1 MIVRPVTSADLP
13 ALIELAR
20 STGTGLT
27 TLPANE
33 QRLQHRVSW
42 AEKAFRGEAERG
54 DADYLFVLEDDAGK
68 VVGISAIAGAV
79 GLREPWYNYR
89 VGLTV
94 SASQELN
101 IHREIP
107 TLFLANDLTGNSE
120 LCSLFL
126 HADHRSGLNGK
137 LLSRARFLFI
147 AEFRHLF
154 GDKLIAEMRGMS
166 DEEGRSPFWESLG
179 RHFFKME
186 FSQADYLTG
195 VGNKAFIAE
204 LMPKFPLYTCFLSEE
219 ARGVIGRVHPNT
231 EPALAM
237 LKAEGFSYQGYVDIF
252 DAGPAIE
259 AETDKIR
266 AIAESQNLVLAVGT
280 EMADTDFWRERLP
293 LSGELIRVDI
303 DPRKFNDFY
312 PSAVA
317 LRGDA
322 RQTLEALLVRLPQ
335 EARDA
340 APAAARVARLRAEI
354 RAAHAPLQALHQAIL
369 DRIAAALPADA
380 FVSTDMTQLAYT
392 GNYAFASRAPRSWL
406 HPTGYGTLGYGLPA
420 GIGAKLGAPQRP
432 GLVLVGDGG
441 FLYTAQELATAS
453 EELDSP
459 LVVLLWNNDA
469 LGQIRDDM
477 LGLDIEPVGVL
488 PRNPDFAL
496 LGRAYGC
503 AVRQPQDLDELERD
517 LRAGF
522 GQPGVTLIELRHACA
537 R

>member
-219 ARGVIGRVHPNT
+219 RGVIGRVHPNT

-280 EMADTDFWRERLP
+280 PGDDAEPYLIHNRKREDCR
-293 LSGELIRVDI
+293 I
-303 DPRKFNDFY
+303 
-312 PSAVA
+312 
-317 LRGDA
+317 
-322 RQTLEALLVRLPQ
+322 T
-335 EARDA
+335 A
-340 APAAARVARLRAEI
+340 APAPPPAPWWSI
-354 RAAHAPLQALHQAIL
+354 R
-369 DRIAAALPADA
+369 
-380 FVSTDMTQLAYT
+380 
-392 GNYAFASRAPRSWL
+392 
-406 HPTGYGTLGYGLPA
+406 
-420 GIGAKLGAPQRP
+420 
-432 GLVLVGDGG
+432 
-441 FLYTAQELATAS
+441 
-453 EELDSP
+453 
-459 LVVLLWNNDA
+459 
-469 LGQIRDDM
+469 
-477 LGLDIEPVGVL
+477 
-488 PRNPDFAL
+488 
-496 LGRAYGC
+496 
-503 AVRQPQDLDELERD
+503 
-517 LRAGF
+517 
-522 GQPGVTLIELRHACA
+522 
-537 R
+537 

>member
-204 LMPKFPLYTCFLSEE
+204 
-219 ARGVIGRVHPNT
+219 
-231 EPALAM
+231 
-237 LKAEGFSYQGYVDIF
+237 
-252 DAGPAIE
+252 
-259 AETDKIR
+259 
-266 AIAESQNLVLAVGT
+266 
-280 EMADTDFWRERLP
+280 
-293 LSGELIRVDI
+293 
-303 DPRKFNDFY
+303 
-312 PSAVA
+312 
-317 LRGDA
+317 
-322 RQTLEALLVRLPQ
+322 
-335 EARDA
+335 
-340 APAAARVARLRAEI
+340 
-354 RAAHAPLQALHQAIL
+354 
-369 DRIAAALPADA
+369 
-380 FVSTDMTQLAYT
+380 
-392 GNYAFASRAPRSWL
+392 
-406 HPTGYGTLGYGLPA
+406 
-420 GIGAKLGAPQRP
+420 
-432 GLVLVGDGG
+432 
-441 FLYTAQELATAS
+441 
-453 EELDSP
+453 
-459 LVVLLWNNDA
+459 
-469 LGQIRDDM
+469 
-477 LGLDIEPVGVL
+477 
-488 PRNPDFAL
+488 
-496 LGRAYGC
+496 
-503 AVRQPQDLDELERD
+503 
-517 LRAGF
+517 
-522 GQPGVTLIELRHACA
+522 
-537 R
+537 